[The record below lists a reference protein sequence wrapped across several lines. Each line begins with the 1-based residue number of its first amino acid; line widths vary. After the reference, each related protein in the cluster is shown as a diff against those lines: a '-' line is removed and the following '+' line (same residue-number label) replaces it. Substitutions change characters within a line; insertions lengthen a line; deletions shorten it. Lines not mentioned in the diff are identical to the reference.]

1 MKSSTPPTS
10 GSHAR
15 SMSRTASPES
25 TLSTIA
31 RKSSASNSAKT
42 SSRRSR
48 GGSRPWPTPVRS
60 QWTSWTRCCG
70 SGSLPK
76 PRAEKI
82 FSRVSG
88 RDAQA
93 GDLVIAPVSRVMVH
107 DSLVDAV
114 ITGLRDLGRER
125 VWDTSRLAVFIDH
138 AAPAPTPVV
147 ADSHRLL
154 REWVREQGIAT
165 FYDAGE
171 GVCHQIM
178 VEEGYCEPGTVIVG
192 SDSHSNSYGAVGA
205 FGAGMGST
213 DVAVALALGR
223 TWLRVPESIKVT
235 FAGTPRKGVT
245 MKDAIMRVVRELGT
259 DGARYACVE
268 FHGVGA
274 LPQGDRIT
282 LAGMTTEMGAKAGIV
297 VGTPEAPDWLFPD
310 PGASYANELT
320 FDLSTLEPQIAIPP
334 RVDQVVDVSAA
345 IGQPVDV
352 VFLGSCTNGRLADM
366 HQAAAVLRGRSVA
379 PEVRLEGVP
388 SSRRQF
394 RDAVAAG
401 PLLAPSAAG
410 PVIGSSGCGPCL
422 GRTGGGVAGQEDCFS
437 TANRQ
442 YTGRMGSADASIFI
456 GSPYVAAVAALT
468 GVIDDPRPY
477 LEATDAEFDD
487 LVARRRAERAGRGA
501 ASVRSGDR
509 SRELMVAAARSGV
522 AAEIDD

>member
-76 PRAEKI
+76 TLAEVI
-82 FSRVSG
+82 LSRVSG
-88 RDAQA
+88 RDVRA
-93 GDLVIAPVSRVMVH
+93 GDLVIVPVSRVMVH
-107 DSLVDAV
+107 DSVIDAV
-114 ITGLRDLGRER
+114 MAGLRDLGKER
-125 VWDTSRLAVFIDH
+125 IWDTSRVCVFVDH

-147 ADSHRLL
+147 ADSHRVL
-154 REWVREQGIAT
+154 REWVREQEIPT

-205 FGAGMGST
+205 FGAGMGAT
-213 DVAVALALGR
+213 DIAVALALGR

-235 FAGTPRKGVT
+235 FTGTLRKGIT
-245 MKDAIMRVVRELGT
+245 MKDAIMRVVREIGT

-268 FHGVGA
+268 FHGVGD

-297 VGTPEAPDWLFPD
+297 VGTPEAPAWLRPD
-310 PGASYANELT
+310 PDATYLRT
-320 FDLSTLEPQIAIPP
+320 VQVDLSTLEPQIAIPP

-352 VFLGSCTNGRLADM
+352 VFLGSCTNGRLRHMRPAP
-366 HQAAAVLRGRSVA
+366 AGLRGPPIA
-379 PEVRLEGVP
+379 PP
-388 SSRRQF
+388 
-394 RDAVAAG
+394 
-401 PLLAPSAAG
+401 
-410 PVIGSSGCGPCL
+410 
-422 GRTGGGVAGQEDCFS
+422 
-437 TANRQ
+437 
-442 YTGRMGSADASIFI
+442 
-456 GSPYVAAVAALT
+456 
-468 GVIDDPRPY
+468 
-477 LEATDAEFDD
+477 
-487 LVARRRAERAGRGA
+487 
-501 ASVRSGDR
+501 
-509 SRELMVAAARSGV
+509 
-522 AAEIDD
+522 